1 MTLDPNL
8 IQDMLN
14 AMDRNR
20 KIINDDI
27 ASLVYYFQGGLDFND
42 AWLLTADQ
50 RKRMAKIVEK
60 HFENM
65 SGNKNQKLI

>member
-1 MTLDPNL
+1 MTLDPKL
-8 IQDMLN
+8 IQSMLDTMN
-14 AMDRNR
+14 RNR
-20 KIINDDI
+20 KVIDDDI
-27 ASLVYYFQGGLDFND
+27 MSLVYYFQGGLDYND

-65 SGNKNQKLI
+65 NGNKNTRLI

>member
-50 RKRMAKIVEK
+50 RMRMAKIVEK

-65 SGNKNQKLI
+65 SGNKNTRLI